1 MLDELVRGG
10 EAPNAEREED
20 PAPSVGRLG
29 RVVGQLLADLAID
42 LVAQLGPEDAVADD
56 EVKLFE
62 VGSRTRLE
70 PRVVRVCMENMY
82 INVSTS

>member
-42 LVAQLGPEDAVADD
+42 LVAQLGPEDAMADD